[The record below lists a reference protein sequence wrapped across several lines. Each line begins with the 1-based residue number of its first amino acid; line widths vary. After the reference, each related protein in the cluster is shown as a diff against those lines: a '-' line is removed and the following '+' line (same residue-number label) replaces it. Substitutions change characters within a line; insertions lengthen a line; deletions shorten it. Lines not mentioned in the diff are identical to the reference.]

1 MCQLS
6 YFPLPHTAWFISHCH
21 RLHGLSPTATHC
33 MVYLPLPQTAWFISH
48 CMVYLPLPRTAW
60 FISHYHTLHGLSP
73 TATHCMVYL
82 PLPHTAWFIS
92 HCHRLHG
99 AVGEGGGLAHLG
111 TVILDTWS
119 RCQVRVV
126 QGDLNTLT

>member
-6 YFPLPHTAWFISHCH
+6 YLPLLHTAWFISHCH
-21 RLHGLSPTATHC
+21 TQHGLSPTATHC
-33 MVYLPLPQTAWFISH
+33 MVYLPLPQTTW
-48 CMVYLPLPRTAW
+48 C
-60 FISHYHTLHGLSP
+60 
-73 TATHCMVYL
+73 
-82 PLPHTAWFIS
+82 
-92 HCHRLHG
+92 
-99 AVGEGGGLAHLG
+99 VGEGGGLAHLG